1 MENFTT
7 AIESKN
13 ISLALANKMLEAA
26 LEKGKELGIPFS
38 IAIVDKPGN
47 LKAFYAM
54 DGAPVLSLRN
64 CSK

>member
-26 LEKGKELGIPFS
+26 LAKGQELGIPFS
-38 IAIVDKPGN
+38 IAIVDKPG
-47 LKAFYAM
+47 
-54 DGAPVLSLRN
+54 
-64 CSK
+64 

>member
-47 LKAFYAM
+47 LNNY
-54 DGAPVLSLRN
+54 LS
-64 CSK
+64 C